1 MTTPKQPVPDRLSR
15 LINEAVAPD
24 QKYAKGKFSA
34 FQKALAKVID
44 VDPAHVSTVS
54 VTDVGRTLDNRLD
67 EWRHRTPVRVVILNT
82 PTLDRAEAEVRR
94 ARGKVANVLG
104 EGEPPTHA
112 VLIYARNGEGSMP
125 AWTLRALVE
134 SGQLSERLEPHYA
147 YFSRT
152 ILSDREVDQPQGNQ
166 DSKRKVKAA
175 EVLIPDAQGSPSTVE
190 QAMADLFCTSEHFM
204 RMHDTLVRKKNIV
217 LEGPPGVGKTLS
229 ARRLAQAIVGA
240 SDSHRVEMIQFH
252 PSYSYEEFVR
262 GSRVGF
268 KGKADGVFVKFCLKA
283 RYDQGHRYAF
293 IIDEMN
299 RGNPIEIFGDLVM
312 LIDADKRDASYAVP
326 LAYPD
331 SASAGRTFFVPPN
344 VFVIGLMNTAD
355 RSRATVDYA
364 LRRRFAFFELAPA
377 FGNER
382 FTAYLEGRGADP
394 ALVERVVR
402 GMTDLNAIIT
412 ASSELGPGFAIGHG
426 YFTPGAD
433 DETLDDAWYASI
445 IETQIVPLLRAYW
458 SHDPSMLARS
468 LAAIE

>member
-1 MTTPKQPVPDRLSR
+1 MTTPKQPVADRLSR
-15 LINEAVAPD
+15 LINEAVAPG
-24 QKYAKGKFSA
+24 QKYAKGKFTV
-34 FQKALAKVID
+34 FQKALAKVIE

-54 VTDVGRTLDNRLD
+54 VTDVGRTLDNRLE

-112 VLIYARNGEGSMP
+112 VLIYARNAEGSSP
-125 AWTLRALVE
+125 EWTLRALVE
-134 SGQLSERLEPHYA
+134 SGRLSERLEPHYA

-152 ILSDREVDQPQGNQ
+152 IQLDREVDQSEGDQ
-166 DSKRKVKAA
+166 DSRLEAA
-175 EVLIPDAQGSPSTVE
+175 DKLLPGVQGSPSTHTVE
-190 QAMADLFCTSEHFM
+190 QAMADLFWTPEHFM
-204 RMHDTLVRKKNIV
+204 RTHDTLLRKKNIV

-229 ARRLAQAIVGA
+229 ARRRAQAIVGGSVA
-240 SDSHRVEMIQFH
+240 HRVELVQFH

-262 GSRVGF
+262 GSRLGL
-268 KGKADGVFVKFCLKA
+268 KGHIDGVFVRFCLEA
-283 RYDQGHRYAF
+283 RYDQGHRYVF
-293 IIDEMN
+293 IIDEIN
-299 RGNPIEIFGDLVM
+299 RGNPIEIFGELVM
-312 LIDADKRDASYAVP
+312 LIDADKRDASYAVQ
-326 LAYPD
+326 LAHPD
-331 SASAGRTFFVPPN
+331 FDNAGRTFFVPPN

-355 RSRATVDYA
+355 RSPASVDYA

-382 FTAYLEGRGADP
+382 FAAYLEGRGAAP
-394 ALVERVVR
+394 ALVERIVR
-402 GMTDLNAIIT
+402 GMTNLNAIIA

-426 YFTPGAD
+426 HFTPGAD
-433 DETLDDAWYASI
+433 DETLDDAWYRSI

-458 SHDPSMLARS
+458 SHDPLMLARS